1 MKSEV
6 NMSWKGSLGKYFI
19 KLQISLLLKKL
30 NTTQL
35 SGTHKHIQFLVV
47 QKEVQKDIHIAHS

>member
-1 MKSEV
+1 MGFEV
-6 NMSWKGSLGKYFI
+6 NMSWKGSLARYSFATKF
-19 KLQISLLLKKL
+19 SLADEVNSTK
-30 NTTQL
+30 L